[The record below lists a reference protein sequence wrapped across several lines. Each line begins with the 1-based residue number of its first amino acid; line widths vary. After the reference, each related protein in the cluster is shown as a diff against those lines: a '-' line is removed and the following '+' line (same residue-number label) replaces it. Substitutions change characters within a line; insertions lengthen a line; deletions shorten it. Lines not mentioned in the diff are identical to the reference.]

1 MGKIICLMGKSS
13 TGKDTIYKHLTANEE
28 LGLKILI
35 PYTTRPIRIAEE
47 QGREYHFVDEA
58 GYEAIKAQGNI
69 IEERAYDT
77 VYGLWRYFT
86 VMDDEVRKLDC
97 NYLFIGTLEAYVSLC
112 AAIGKENVLPVYIE
126 VDDGDRLARALKRER
141 KQENPKYDEMCRRFL
156 ADSEDFSEEK
166 LTEAGITSRERFINE
181 NLEECLAAI
190 TDYIGNSTV

>member
-1 MGKIICLMGKSS
+1 MGKSS
-13 TGKDTIYKHLTANEE
+13 TGKDTIYKYLISKEE

-35 PYTTRPIRIAEE
+35 PYTTRPIRISEV

-58 GYEAIKAQGNI
+58 GYEEIKAQGNI

-77 VYGLWRYFT
+77 VYGVWRYFT
-86 VMDDEVRKLDC
+86 VMDEEIKSLQD

-112 AAIGKENVLPVYIE
+112 SVIGKENVVPVYIE

-141 KQENPKYDEMCRRFL
+141 KQEEPKYAEMCRRFL

-166 LTEAGITSRERFINE
+166 LADAGITDKARFENE
-181 NLEECLAAI
+181 NLEECINAV
-190 TDYIGNSTV
+190 TDYIRKSVDVNN